1 MTMQTMTRN
10 GSKEPANR
18 GQQMEHGVVVTI
30 KAPNFQTAKF
40 KIIGTAPLVIHKFS
54 TKARQQIKQTQEEGG
69 GRSKSKKNR
78 APKDFDEVYQEARHV
93 STEGWD
99 GMPAAAFRAA
109 MVSACKIAGYVMTRA
124 KLAVFVETDGV
135 DRDEGTPLVRI
146 YGTPRRHEGWGR
158 NDNGSVDIRVRPM
171 WEEWHAFL
179 RVRFDADML
188 TVTDVTNLLMRAG
201 LQVGIAEG
209 RPDSKNSTGC
219 GWGTFTVEAPQ

>member
-1 MTMQTMTRN
+1 MTAIATKN
-10 GSKEPANR
+10 GSKGPATPCP
-18 GQQMEHGVVVTI
+18 QAEQGVVVTI
-30 KAPNFQTAKF
+30 KAPNFQTAQF

-54 TKARQQIKQTQEEGG
+54 TKARQQIMQTQSEG
-69 GRSKSKKNR
+69 KSAKSRKDR
-78 APKDFDEVYQEARHV
+78 KPKDFDEVYHEARHI

-124 KLAVFVETDGV
+124 KLAVFVEADGV
-135 DRDEGTPLVRI
+135 DKDEGTPLVRI

-171 WEEWHAFL
+171 WEQWHAFL

-188 TVTDVTNLLMRAG
+188 TATDVTNLLMRAG

-219 GWGTFTVEAPQ
+219 GWGTFAVETAR